1 MLGRLGMV
9 MHRLR
14 WFWSRHIL
22 KIQIDGK
29 LEGGLSIIDG
39 KEEGSLA
46 RSSMPQAED
55 FIQLGMKEIPL
66 GEGKR
71 RVYSGVIHSVEFSSP
86 MVKI

>member
-1 MLGRLGMV
+1 MERMRSGGMLGRLLMLG
-9 MHRLR
+9 
-14 WFWSRHIL
+14 WFWNRHIL
-22 KIQIDGK
+22 EVQIDGK

-66 GEGKR
+66 GDGER
-71 RVYSGVIHSVEFSSP
+71 
-86 MVKI
+86 

>member
-1 MLGRLGMV
+1 MLGRLLMLG
-9 MHRLR
+9 
-14 WFWSRHIL
+14 WFWNRHIL
-22 KIQIDGK
+22 EVQIDGK

-55 FIQLGMKEIPL
+55 FIQFRMKVIPL

-71 RVYSGVIHSVEFSSP
+71 GVGAGVIHSEAWFRSP
-86 MVKI
+86 WGKI